1 MEGDGC
7 AETGFAFVQ
16 CQRRGGFA
24 RFVDGRL
31 PTKGSL
37 MTDTAGGCP
46 VPDSSSAAVPAEH
59 LAVCFALQ
67 RMRWLHFAAG

>member
-16 CQRRGGFA
+16 CQHRGGFA

-46 VPDSSSAAVPAEH
+46 VPDSAAVPAEH

-67 RMRWLHFAAG
+67 RMQWLHFAAG